1 MTYNKTVLL
10 TGSDGFT
17 GIHLLKSLEREKF
30 NIFSLK
36 SDLLDY
42 DSICEEIKEIEP
54 DYVIHLAAI
63 SFSNDKDS
71 SLIYRTN
78 ILGTENLLNALSKHN
93 KNLKKIILASSASIY
108 GNQNSSP
115 LKESSEIFPINHY
128 GISKFGMEQISQ
140 NYGNLPI
147 IIARPFNYTG
157 KLQSNRFLIPKI
169 VNAFKNKEKYIEL
182 GNIDVFREFNDVRD
196 IVEIYKKL
204 LTHDHLLDKVNI
216 CSGQTHSI
224 SDVIDIIENVSKY
237 KIKVLQNPDFIRK
250 NEIITLCGDP
260 SKMQSELNYKFQ
272 YNIEDTITWMLA

>member
-93 KNLKKIILASSASIY
+93 KNLKKSY
-108 GNQNSSP
+108 
-115 LKESSEIFPINHY
+115 
-128 GISKFGMEQISQ
+128 
-140 NYGNLPI
+140 
-147 IIARPFNYTG
+147 
-157 KLQSNRFLIPKI
+157 LQ
-169 VNAFKNKEKYIEL
+169 AAQ
-182 GNIDVFREFNDVRD
+182 VFMA
-196 IVEIYKKL
+196 
-204 LTHDHLLDKVNI
+204 
-216 CSGQTHSI
+216 
-224 SDVIDIIENVSKY
+224 
-237 KIKVLQNPDFIRK
+237 IKTQVL
-250 NEIITLCGDP
+250 
-260 SKMQSELNYKFQ
+260 
-272 YNIEDTITWMLA
+272 